1 MKDEELPLMDE
12 QRKWFLEMNS
22 TPRKEVVKIGEI
34 TKHLGYCINLLVRQ
48 WQDLRGLAPILKEV
62 LL

>member
-34 TKHLGYCINLLVRQ
+34 TTKHLGYCINLLVKQ
-48 WQDLRGLAPILKEV
+48 WQDMRGLAPI
-62 LL
+62 